1 MAVSQGTQISDRL
14 CPWAVHSTD
23 RIQTETVPARCLT
36 RGGSALALM
45 SVSRADRRLSAEN
58 SFIRNPSAPTAS
70 TVCGPTRAAMGVTVK
85 EEIPICHILTVAAAC
100 FEREPRTR
108 TERGLRAAAKEEA
121 KKLAEGRDCG
131 QAGKCQS
138 SGVGSL

>member
-1 MAVSQGTQISDRL
+1 
-14 CPWAVHSTD
+14 
-23 RIQTETVPARCLT
+23 
-36 RGGSALALM
+36 
-45 SVSRADRRLSAEN
+45 
-58 SFIRNPSAPTAS
+58 
-70 TVCGPTRAAMGVTVK
+70 MGVTVK